1 MARLSEETL
10 QELSDEFDTM
20 DILSAVDQLDEIRA
34 LVADRENYRPPEV
47 RDNLLKLHKL
57 AHRII
62 NEGHVSSD
70 SDELWNLA
78 YDIEDDIYPILE
90 NAEKILDTLR
100 NLTSFA
106 PDPDEEDV
114 EKV

>member
-1 MARLSEETL
+1 MTRLNEETL
-10 QELSDEFDTM
+10 QELRDKFNTM

-57 AHRII
+57 AHSIL
-62 NEGHVSSD
+62 NEGHISSD

-78 YDIEDDIYPILE
+78 YDIEDDIYLIIE

-100 NLTSFA
+100 KLTSLA
-106 PDPDEEDV
+106 PDPD
-114 EKV
+114 

>member
-1 MARLSEETL
+1 MVRLSKETL
-10 QELSDEFDTM
+10 QELRDNFDTM

-34 LVADRENYRPPEV
+34 LVADRENDRPPEV

-62 NEGHVSSD
+62 NEGHVPSD

-100 NLTSFA
+100 KLTSLA
-106 PDPDEEDV
+106 LDEEAL
-114 EKV
+114 

>member
-1 MARLSEETL
+1 MARLSKETL
-10 QELSDEFDTM
+10 QELSDNFDTM
-20 DILSAVDQLDEIRA
+20 DILYAVDQLDEIRA

-57 AHRII
+57 VHSII

-100 NLTSFA
+100 KLTA
-106 PDPDEEDV
+106 LAPDEEAL
-114 EKV
+114 

>member
-20 DILSAVDQLDEIRA
+20 NILDA
-34 LVADRENYRPPEV
+34 ADRENDRPPEV

-57 AHRII
+57 AHSII

-90 NAEKILDTLR
+90 NAENILDTLR

-106 PDPDEEDV
+106 PDPDE
-114 EKV
+114 